1 MDRFPTDPGDD
12 EDLDA
17 LMMRVREVA
26 MTAGPGAGA
35 ARPQAAGDAPGA
47 DIDLVRV
54 IDAQNEW
61 NEHAR
66 QSLAALMECL
76 LALRDDWT
84 DAQAGLRREIGR
96 LSARVERHRPRA
108 RRAAGA
114 KPGTGKRRPAVKRRP
129 RS

>member
-26 MTAGPGAGA
+26 MTTGPGAGA
-35 ARPQAAGDAPGA
+35 ARPQTAGDAPGA

-54 IDAQNEW
+54 IDAQSEW
-61 NEHAR
+61 NEHTR
-66 QSLAALMECL
+66 QSLAALTECL
-76 LALRDDWT
+76 RALQDDWA
-84 DAQAGLRREIGR
+84 DAQAGLRREIGQ
-96 LSARVERHRPRA
+96 LSARVEQHRPRA